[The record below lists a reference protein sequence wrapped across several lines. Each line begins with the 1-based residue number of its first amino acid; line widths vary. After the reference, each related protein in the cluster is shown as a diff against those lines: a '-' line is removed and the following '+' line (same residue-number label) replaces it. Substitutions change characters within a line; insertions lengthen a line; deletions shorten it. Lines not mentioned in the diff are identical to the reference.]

1 MALTRRL
8 LIDLSSRRR
17 LFNAGKFST
26 THKKKPVLH
35 EAVSLAGFL
44 RCSRA
49 LVSWMVAE
57 RKMQPSPAAPPA
69 AEHRRRALLRYVV
82 FLAVS
87 LLAFSCW
94 ALVSSR
100 IDGAV
105 LAATAGGEHDDHDGI
120 IVRSSTQAE
129 MPARG
134 GNATSRGAVEV
145 GVGTPAAMITRQP
158 SSGETTTTA
167 ALAATCDAE
176 SALLR
181 VYLYDLPPE
190 FHFGM
195 LGWDGKAAGAAWPDV
210 AGDPRAVPRYPGGL
224 NLQHSVEY
232 WLTLDILS
240 STTSGD
246 HRAPPSVHRREG
258 DEREPCRRVPGAV
271 LRVAELQP
279 AVEVAARRPWEWRP
293 ERQAAAGRAGEVPGE
308 AGGVAAV
315 GRRGPPRRAAPPEQ
329 HDGRPAAA
337 QRRHVRPLR
346 LRQGGRVRQRLYQLI
361 KDEKDVHFTYGSVR
375 QNGIRRAT
383 KGMASSKFCL
393 NIAGDTPSS
402 NRLFDA
408 IVSHCVPV
416 IISDD
421 IELPFEDVLD
431 YSAFCVFV
439 RASDAVK
446 RGFLLHLLRG
456 ISQEEW
462 TAMWRRLKEVAHH
475 FEYQYPSQPGD
486 AVQMIWGAVARKM
499 HLVKLQLHKRGRYQR
514 TFSES

>member
-1 MALTRRL
+1 
-8 LIDLSSRRR
+8 
-17 LFNAGKFST
+17 
-26 THKKKPVLH
+26 
-35 EAVSLAGFL
+35 
-44 RCSRA
+44 
-49 LVSWMVAE
+49 
-57 RKMQPSPAAPPA
+57 MQPSPAAPPA

-224 NLQHSVEY
+224 NLQHSVKY
-232 WLTLDILS
+232 HHHHL
-240 STTSGD
+240 
-246 HRAPPSVHRREG
+246 
-258 DEREPCRRVPGAV
+258 
-271 LRVAELQP
+271 
-279 AVEVAARRPWEWRP
+279 RRPPPPPLSILAQIKHLVPCASPSSAP
-293 ERQAAAGRAGEVPGE
+293 ERR
-308 AGGVAAV
+308 
-315 GRRGPPRRAAPPEQ
+315 
-329 HDGRPAAA
+329 
-337 QRRHVRPLR
+337 
-346 LRQGGRVRQRLYQLI
+346 
-361 KDEKDVHFTYGSVR
+361 
-375 QNGIRRAT
+375 
-383 KGMASSKFCL
+383 
-393 NIAGDTPSS
+393 
-402 NRLFDA
+402 
-408 IVSHCVPV
+408 
-416 IISDD
+416 
-421 IELPFEDVLD
+421 
-431 YSAFCVFV
+431 
-439 RASDAVK
+439 
-446 RGFLLHLLRG
+446 
-456 ISQEEW
+456 
-462 TAMWRRLKEVAHH
+462 RRL
-475 FEYQYPSQPGD
+475 PSLFPS
-486 AVQMIWGAVARKM
+486 IR
-499 HLVKLQLHKRGRYQR
+499 
-514 TFSES
+514 